1 MALGYTRQESRQEL
15 SRSSPGGK
23 NQSHTVCSWP
33 WSAEIRQ
40 HGTTAISSGRWG
52 AVRRTAAALAYLA
65 GLEGIP
71 WRGGCRWNPS
81 STGEGPSELAVE
93 RDVSES
99 GSLYAPWCVEGYGE
113 LVLSTASLMERT
125 RPYQLPIELR
135 AEL

>member
-1 MALGYTRQESRQEL
+1 MGQLRFLLA
-15 SRSSPGGK
+15 GGE
-23 NQSHTVCSWP
+23 P
-33 WSAEIRQ
+33 F
-40 HGTTAISSGRWG
+40 G
-52 AVRRTAAALAYLA
+52 APAAALAYLA

-71 WRGGCRWNPS
+71 WRGDCRWNPS
-81 STGEGPSELAVE
+81 ATGEGPSELVVE
-93 RDVSES
+93 REVSES